1 MSKIRVMDEIL
12 ANKIAAGEVV
22 ERIVSI
28 VKELVENSIDALSD
42 EIKIEL
48 IEAGLRE
55 IKITDNG
62 IGMDSTD
69 AHNAF
74 LRHATSKIY
83 NDDDLFNINS
93 LGFRGE
99 ALPSIASVSDVELRT
114 CYKDNEVGT
123 YIHIKG
129 GKIIEEDNSDGR
141 IGTSFKITN
150 LFYNTPARL
159 KHLASSYSEL
169 SNVVDYVNKIA
180 LSYPNIK
187 FKLVNDGKE
196 LLNTDGSGNILK
208 VIKNIYGIDVTK
220 RMVKVNGSNDD
231 YSIDGYISL
240 PEVTRSNRNHITTIV
255 NGRVVKNST
264 LYKSINDAYSNYK
277 EDTRYP
283 VCVLIIDTDPRLL
296 DVNIHPSK
304 LDIKFSNFDELNSLI
319 KNVIGGSLRD
329 KLLIPSISVSNN
341 NSNNNLKYENLKID
355 IDRNNLIKEDTSEYK
370 NRLSDLINFR
380 NEIDTNVIN
389 ELDDGINNDKID
401 LSDSSDNIDISDD
414 NISEVVVVDDK
425 NKLPELYPVGL
436 LHGTYIVCENELGIY
451 LIDQHAAKERINY
464 EKMSY
469 VLSHPNGNTIS
480 PLVSIVIELPMNEY
494 LILKE
499 NMDILNNLG
508 IEIEEFGTN
517 SFRVISHPTWFIN
530 GKEEE
535 MVKQIIELILVKEKN
550 FSLEKFNDNLAKMV
564 SCKMSIKANTYIDK
578 PSMESL
584 INDLR
589 KCNNPY
595 NCPHGRPSI
604 IHFSIYELEK
614 MFKRSI

>member
-28 VKELVENSIDALSD
+28 VKELVENSIDAKSD

-62 IGMDSTD
+62 IGMDSND
-69 AHNAF
+69 AKNAF

-83 NDDDLFNINS
+83 NDDDLFNISS

-99 ALPSIASVSDVELRT
+99 ALPSIAAVSDVELRT
-114 CYKDNEVGT
+114 CFKDNEVGT

-129 GKIIEEDNSDGR
+129 GKILEENSSDGR
-141 IGTSFKITN
+141 IGSSFKITN

-196 LLNTDGSGNILK
+196 LLNTDGSGNLLK
-208 VIKNIYGIDVTK
+208 VIKNIYGLDVTK
-220 RMVKVNGSNDD
+220 RMIEIKSNNDD
-231 YSIDGYISL
+231 YSIYGYISL
-240 PEVTRSNRNHITTIV
+240 PEVTRSNKNNMTTIV

-264 LYKSINDAYSNYK
+264 LYRSINEAYSNYK

-283 VCVLIIDTDPRLL
+283 VCVLIIETDPSLL

-304 LDIKFSNFDELNSLI
+304 LDIKFSNFEELNNLI
-319 KNVIGGSLRD
+319 KDTINNAL
-329 KLLIPSISVSNN
+329 KNKMLIPNIKVNEVKEVK
-341 NSNNNLKYENLKID
+341 KYENLIID
-355 IDRNNLIKEDTSEYK
+355 IDRNNIVKEDNSEYK
-370 NRLSDLINFR
+370 NKLEDLVNFKNVDNTLDIVLD
-380 NEIDTNVIN
+380 NE
-389 ELDDGINNDKID
+389 E
-401 LSDSSDNIDISDD
+401 DNT
-414 NISEVVVVDDK
+414 SEVVEIVDDS

-464 EKMSY
+464 EKVSY
-469 VLSHPNGNTIS
+469 ELGHPSGNTIS
-480 PLVSIVIELPMNEY
+480 PLVPIVVELPMNEY
-494 LILKE
+494 LIIKE
-499 NMDILNNLG
+499 NKDILDKLN
-508 IEIEEFGTN
+508 IEIEEFGSS
-517 SFRVISHPTWFIN
+517 SFRVISHPTWFIK
-530 GKEEE
+530 GKEEDI
-535 MVKQIIELILVKEKN
+535 VRQIIELILVKEKN

-564 SCKMSIKANTYIDK
+564 SCKMSIKANTFIDK

-589 KCNNPY
+589 KCKNPY

>member
-1 MSKIRVMDEIL
+1 MSNIRVMDEIL

-28 VKELVENSIDALSD
+28 VKELVENSIDAKSD

-48 IEAGLRE
+48 VESGLRE

-62 IGMDSTD
+62 IGMDSSD
-69 AHNAF
+69 AKNAF

-83 NDDDLFNINS
+83 NDDDLFNISS

-99 ALPSIASVSDVELRT
+99 ALPSIAAVSDVELRT
-114 CYKDNEVGT
+114 CFKDNEVGT

-129 GKIIEEDNSDGR
+129 GKMLEENSSDGR
-141 IGTSFKITN
+141 VGSSFKVTN

-169 SNVVDYVNKIA
+169 SNVIDYVNKIA
-180 LSYPNIK
+180 LSYPDIK

-196 LLNTDGSGNILK
+196 LLNTDGSGNLLK
-208 VIKNIYGIDVTK
+208 VVKNIYGLDVAK
-220 RMVKVNGSNDD
+220 RMIEIKNNNDD
-231 YSIDGYISL
+231 YSIYGYISL
-240 PEVTRSNRNHITTIV
+240 PEVTRSNKNNMTTIV
-255 NGRVVKNST
+255 NGRVVKNTT
-264 LYKSINDAYSNYK
+264 LYKSINEAYSNYK

-283 VCVLIIDTDPRLL
+283 ICVLIIETDPSLL

-304 LDIKFSNFDELNSLI
+304 LDIKFSNFEELNNLI
-319 KNVIGGSLRD
+319 KDTINNSLRT
-329 KLLIPSISVSNN
+329 KMLIPNIKVNEIKEVK
-341 NSNNNLKYENLKID
+341 KYENLTID
-355 IDRNNLIKEDTSEYK
+355 IDRNNIIREDNVEYK
-370 NRLSDLINFR
+370 SKLEDLVNFR
-380 NEIDTNVIN
+380 NEEND
-389 ELDDGINNDKID
+389 LDILIE
-401 LSDSSDNIDISDD
+401 DNKEE
-414 NISEVVVVDDK
+414 SEVIEVDDSK
-425 NKLPELYPVGL
+425 KLPELYPVGL

-464 EKMSY
+464 EKVSY
-469 VLSHPNGNTIS
+469 ELGHPSGNTIS
-480 PLVSIVIELPMNEY
+480 PLVPIVVELPMNEC
-494 LILKE
+494 LIIEE
-499 NMDILNNLG
+499 NKDILDKLN
-508 IEIEEFGTN
+508 IEIEEFGSS
-517 SFRVISHPTWFIN
+517 SFRVISHPTWFIK
-530 GKEEE
+530 GKEEDI
-535 MVKQIIELILVKEKN
+535 VRQIIELILVKEKN

-564 SCKMSIKANTYIDK
+564 SCKMSIKANTFIDK

-589 KCNNPY
+589 KCKNPY